1 MFDDINQFTTRGMR
15 YEIERL
21 DTSRRIMD
29 METGE
34 RVYFAPYFEEWQR
47 SAEQLLAIL
56 TVVARWGSSIHWS
69 GFISMITADP
79 GTRPWIT
86 PARVMP
92 NQTFKLMF

>member
-21 DTSRRIMD
+21 DTSWRIMD

-34 RVYFAPYFEEWQR
+34 RVYFAPYYEEWQR

-56 TVVARWGSSIHWS
+56 VVLNRRLENVES
-69 GFISMITADP
+69 GLRRLERLIS
-79 GTRPWIT
+79 G
-86 PARVMP
+86 
-92 NQTFKLMF
+92 

>member
-21 DTSRRIMD
+21 DTSWRIMD

-34 RVYFAPYFEEWQR
+34 RVYFAPYYEEWQR

-56 TVVARWGSSIHWS
+56 VVLNRRLENVES
-69 GFISMITADP
+69 GLRRLERLIT
-79 GTRPWIT
+79 G
-86 PARVMP
+86 
-92 NQTFKLMF
+92 